1 MLEAARSVVPVVLEH
16 ADACEAKRT
25 LTEPVVAA
33 LQSADLFRL
42 LVPAVYG
49 GPECDPV
56 TYLAVIEEV
65 AAADGAAGWCSNI
78 ASTTSSMSWFL
89 PEPWAREIY
98 STPRATGGAF
108 APNGKAARVEG
119 GWRVTGRWSWGS
131 GTQHSGWV
139 NGGAMT
145 DTGEFHLAYFDL
157 ADVHFIDN
165 WYSTGLR
172 GTGSCDFE
180 VTDAFV
186 PDGRSVLPGVSAPVP
201 DAPLARFPN
210 FSLLAAGVAS
220 TTLGIARHAIAAFT
234 ELAEAKT
241 PQFARS
247 KLADYAPAQ
256 LALARAEAGLSSARA
271 FLRDEVALAWE
282 TVLAGSRVPVAQ
294 RARIRL
300 ACTNAAEATSAATG
314 LVHRA
319 AGGSAVYQT
328 SPLERCFRDI
338 NTATAHLLISDRNL
352 VTYARLRLGL
362 EADTSML

>member
-1 MLEAARSVVPVVLEH
+1 
-16 ADACEAKRT
+16 
-25 LTEPVVAA
+25 
-33 LQSADLFRL
+33 
-42 LVPAVYG
+42 
-49 GPECDPV
+49 
-56 TYLAVIEEV
+56 
-65 AAADGAAGWCSNI
+65 
-78 ASTTSSMSWFL
+78 
-89 PEPWAREIY
+89 
-98 STPRATGGAF
+98 
-108 APNGKAARVEG
+108 
-119 GWRVTGRWSWGS
+119 
-131 GTQHSGWV
+131 
-139 NGGAMT
+139 MT

-282 TVLAGSRVPVAQ
+282 MVLAGSRVPVAQ